1 VAVYAA
7 HAGFVVAQPFGFEHV
22 DDLVFVHPHL
32 VAVLLAV
39 RSQALDDRRPRS
51 DSQVFARYLAGTRAP
66 VAVALVRDHQA
77 VNAARECT
85 AADCASGGGRVADE
99 PRDAARR
106 MGSRPRCFNP
116 LLATRHAAGSSLHQR
131 GGTRTPIAGSNN
143 AGPALTSAFG
153 QGDDEPG
160 FGSNQRG
167 WRMPTY
173 VSLIHWT
180 DQGVKN
186 YKDSTS
192 RAADFTKLAESSG
205 GRVRELLWTVGEYD
219 IVTVVDFPDDETAT
233 AALLRVG
240 SLGNIRSNTLR
251 AFNAEEIGVI
261 FERAG

>member
-1 VAVYAA
+1 LLDGAAAPDPAAYGSGRPAVSPPTVLRGRGRIFPAPA
-7 HAGFVVAQPFGFEHV
+7 RGNP
-22 DDLVFVHPHL
+22 HP
-32 VAVLLAV
+32 
-39 RSQALDDRRPRS
+39 
-51 DSQVFARYLAGTRAP
+51 GC
-66 VAVALVRDHQA
+66 
-77 VNAARECT
+77 RE
-85 AADCASGGGRVADE
+85 
-99 PRDAARR
+99 
-106 MGSRPRCFNP
+106 
-116 LLATRHAAGSSLHQR
+116 QQ
-131 GGTRTPIAGSNN
+131 N
-143 AGPALTSAFG
+143 AGPALTSAFDW
-153 QGDDEPG
+153 GDDDPG

-186 YKDSTS
+186 FKDSTS

-240 SLGNIRSNTLR
+240 SLGSIRSNTLR
-251 AFNAEEIGVI
+251 AFNAGEIEAI

>member
-1 VAVYAA
+1 MRANARDDEHQGDEDLENSSVPGAAAPHPAAYGLSPPLFQPLTAYAA
-7 HAGFVVAQPFGFEHV
+7 RGRIFP
-22 DDLVFVHPHL
+22 
-32 VAVLLAV
+32 
-39 RSQALDDRRPRS
+39 
-51 DSQVFARYLAGTRAP
+51 AP
-66 VAVALVRDHQA
+66 
-77 VNAARECT
+77 ARENPHP
-85 AADCASGGGRVADE
+85 DCR
-99 PRDAARR
+99 
-106 MGSRPRCFNP
+106 
-116 LLATRHAAGSSLHQR
+116 
-131 GGTRTPIAGSNN
+131 SNN

-153 QGDDEPG
+153 WGDDDPG

-186 YKDSTS
+186 FKDSTS
-192 RAADFTKLAESSG
+192 RAADFAKLAESSG

-251 AFNAEEIGVI
+251 AFNAEEIGAI